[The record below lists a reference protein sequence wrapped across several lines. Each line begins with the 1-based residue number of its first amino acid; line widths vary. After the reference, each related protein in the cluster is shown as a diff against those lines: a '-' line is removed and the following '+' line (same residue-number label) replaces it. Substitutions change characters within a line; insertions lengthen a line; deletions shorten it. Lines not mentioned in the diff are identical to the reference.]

1 MSFLVAF
8 GAWVAFHAVKYD
20 FPNSVKSISPALS
33 DREIERDNKN
43 KYSLFKI
50 TSYVNLGIT
59 PCTGACNVGCFCASF
74 FAQKETIL
82 QRPMLQLVMFFVH
95 D

>member
-8 GAWVAFHAVKYD
+8 GAWVAFHAEKYD

-50 TSYVNLGIT
+50 TSYVNLGTNAQIMGKYLLVKISDA
-59 PCTGACNVGCFCASF
+59 GAKTNCFLS
-74 FAQKETIL
+74 
-82 QRPMLQLVMFFVH
+82 
-95 D
+95 